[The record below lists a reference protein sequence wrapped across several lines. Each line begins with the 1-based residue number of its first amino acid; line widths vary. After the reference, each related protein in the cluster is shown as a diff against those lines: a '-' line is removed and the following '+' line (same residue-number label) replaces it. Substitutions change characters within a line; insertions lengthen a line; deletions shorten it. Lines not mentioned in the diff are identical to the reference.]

1 MREQAWLTTCGAFAS
16 TLSFRSGFRSMVTS
30 IMSGPAT
37 GRGQG
42 GDPRTRGIGL
52 VEIPF
57 VEPEAEVCQ
66 ADLPGVLVE
75 SGHRLTAPCLKAR
88 LPLTLVSPRM
98 LERTVNVALL
108 IGK

>member
-1 MREQAWLTTCGAFAS
+1 MKPCQNCSRRAWRTARLEE
-16 TLSFRSGFRSMVTS
+16 VK
-30 IMSGPAT
+30 
-37 GRGQG
+37 G
-42 GDPRTRGIGL
+42 GDPGRRGIGL

-88 LPLTLVSPRM
+88 LPLI
-98 LERTVNVALL
+98 NVIDVMKPENA
-108 IGK
+108 